1 MPFTIFSF
9 LFNVTSGEMFETIS
23 DQTWLHLT
31 DSLVCLLYANSLI
44 NPLLYALKMPE
55 FKRALF
61 LLLRCR
67 YRSEPV
73 HVSPLNDLKVVRFGN
88 TLFELI

>member
-73 HVSPLNDLKVVRFGN
+73 HVFPLNDLKVVRFGN